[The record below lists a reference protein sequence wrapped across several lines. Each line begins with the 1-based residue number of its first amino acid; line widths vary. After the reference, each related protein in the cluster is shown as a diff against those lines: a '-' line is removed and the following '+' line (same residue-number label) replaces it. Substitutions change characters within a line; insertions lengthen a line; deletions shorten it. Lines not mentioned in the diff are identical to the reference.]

1 MSEYRGVLYKTRW
14 EILVMAAV
22 LIIAAVVVVGLPHNF
37 TAKLLQEQKAQKAAE
52 QQKNLET
59 TLKEQ
64 VGLSEGTQ
72 GNMTAANLTG
82 TKP

>member
-1 MSEYRGVLYKTRW
+1 
-14 EILVMAAV
+14 MASV
-22 LIIAAVVVVGLPHNF
+22 LIIAAVVVLGLPHNF
-37 TAKLLQEQKAQKAAE
+37 TAKMLQEQKAQKAAE

-64 VGLSEGTQ
+64 VGLSEVTQ
-72 GNMTAANLTG
+72 GNTTAANLTG

>member
-37 TAKLLQEQKAQKAAE
+37 TAKMLQEQKAQKAAE
-52 QQKNLET
+52 QGKNLET

-64 VGLSEGTQ
+64 VGFSEGTQ
-72 GNMTAANLTG
+72 GNATATNLTG